1 MFLKKIKS
9 IGILL
14 FFIPIFYQAK
24 IQNITFENLEKI
36 DVIFLSLFAISF
48 LSILFSFFELFGIL
62 LIFAPCLFYS
72 YKYFTINDFYIYGF
86 LIVLFSDFM
95 LISLRKPIQS
105 KPIHTPKAAERP
117 LKAVSQ
123 PKQVSK
129 PNQEKAPK
137 KPLSSSSRP
146 KSQKKID
153 PWENYNKRNK
163 DEKSLPFPFGRTKR
177 K

>member
-105 KPIHTPKAAERP
+105 KPTHTPKATERP

-129 PNQEKAPK
+129 PNQEKVPK

-146 KSQKKID
+146 KYQKKID

-163 DEKSLPFPFGRTKR
+163 DGKSLPFPFGRTKR